1 MLPGRTLL
9 QFRGHFARSV
19 RSISST
25 APARG
30 SQTLQQAPK
39 LAPRL
44 TLLGGSTLAVLVWT
58 LPPAECAAGAGVEAG
73 TEGAEEGSSAKELSE
88 DEDVTKE
95 VDEVETLIINTLAP
109 LATRL
114 GYGGFMGFLSGYAMK
129 YVGKVAAVVV
139 GTGFV
144 ALQIA
149 QYKGIVNIDYGEVN
163 DKMTEVL
170 DADGDGQLTTKDAII
185 WWRKLKSILTHSLP
199 STSGFSAGFAM
210 GIYYG

>member
-9 QFRGHFARSV
+9 SFRGHFARSV
-19 RSISST
+19 RTVGTSGTQRSSQ
-25 APARG
+25 
-30 SQTLQQAPK
+30 SLVQAPK

-58 LPPAECAAGAGVEAG
+58 LPPADCAAGAGAE
-73 TEGAEEGSSAKELSE
+73 TGAEGSSNNGPAE
-88 DEDVTKE
+88 DDVTKE
-95 VDEVETLIINTLAP
+95 VDEVETLILNTLTP
-109 LATRL
+109 LAKRL
-114 GYGGFMGFLSGYAMK
+114 GYGGFMGFLSGYALK

-149 QYKGIVNIDYGEVN
+149 QYKGMVDIDYGQVEDQV
-163 DKMTEVL
+163 TSIL
-170 DADGDGQLTTKDAII
+170 DADGDGELTSKDAII
-185 WWRKLKSILTHSLP
+185 WWRKLKSILTQHLP